1 FCRAT
6 GSDSVNGFQS
16 YGPIDKAIADAFAR
30 GTGPGPENRTKF
42 SLYFGDEW
50 RKAKWNRIVIQNISS
65 SIIDQKEQAHISG
78 DLSKDIIEAY
88 VWDLSTQARNSWRAK
103 KPRPLETGK
112 RWETGAE
119 ALARAKDY
127 EARREK
133 DLRSNS
139 RKRNKFEERQDGV
152 AKLIKASQSTVE
164 TRNWQMTQNVLLE
177 CGVEGQSSDDTDPLA
192 DFEADSPVA
201 LYTSVP
207 HYRRRVLSEVF
218 GDLDSKI
225 RALKTRTARDIGKR
239 LIRRPTRLRI
249 RGQLKTER
257 TVVRKLPESCYH
269 RRYIQSLD
277 PVALDELG
285 MKRTEIH
292 LFDKW
297 ANTQAD
303 SDSDSNSMEED

>member
-1 FCRAT
+1 MLYPRNWKGNGGYSQYLRFLASANISLPQSHIRSCFCRAT

-139 RKRNKFEERQDGV
+139 RKRNVSITHMHINAF
-152 AKLIKASQSTVE
+152 
-164 TRNWQMTQNVLLE
+164 
-177 CGVEGQSSDDTDPLA
+177 
-192 DFEADSPVA
+192 
-201 LYTSVP
+201 
-207 HYRRRVLSEVF
+207 
-218 GDLDSKI
+218 
-225 RALKTRTARDIGKR
+225 
-239 LIRRPTRLRI
+239 
-249 RGQLKTER
+249 
-257 TVVRKLPESCYH
+257 SCY
-269 RRYIQSLD
+269 IS
-277 PVALDELG
+277 
-285 MKRTEIH
+285 
-292 LFDKW
+292 
-297 ANTQAD
+297 
-303 SDSDSNSMEED
+303 